1 MQDVIFSIIEL
12 LENERNVYDAFLRLA
27 KKKKD
32 VVIENNLHELDEI
45 VKAEHV
51 LVVQLG
57 ALERSRVKN
66 MEDVARAIGKHVDE
80 INMAE
85 LYELANNEQKSKLNE
100 IREDITRTVE
110 EQLKYHTI
118 NKQLI
123 TKNLEYVNHM
133 LSVIT
138 DDDSAGV
145 YKIDGTAVTS
155 SRQILL
161 DEKV

>member
-1 MQDVIFSIIEL
+1 MKDLISGIIEL
-12 LENERNVYDAFLRLA
+12 LENERNVYDAFLFLA

-32 VVIENNLHELDEI
+32 VILENNIHELDEI

-51 LVVQLG
+51 LFAQLG
-57 ALERSRVKN
+57 ALERNRIRN
-66 MEDVARAIGKHVDE
+66 MTEVARAAGTHVDE
-80 INMAE
+80 ISMTE
-85 LYELANNEQKSKLNE
+85 LYEMASGEQRARINE
-100 IREDITRTVE
+100 ISEGITRTVE

-133 LSVIT
+133 LNIVT
-138 DDDSAGV
+138 DDESAGV
-145 YKIDGTAVTS
+145 YKIDGTSTAS
-155 SRQILL
+155 HRQILL